1 MTAYGMDVE
10 QARRLASAVQL
21 HSDDIARLSET
32 VTRRIEAL
40 DWYGPDADRFRNDM
54 WPATAVLLRSVQ
66 QGASELSQQTE
77 VNLRDQIR
85 VSGS

>member
-21 HSDDIARLSET
+21 HSDDVAKLTET

-40 DWYGPDADRFRNDM
+40 DWFGPDADKFRNDM
-54 WPATAVLLRSVQ
+54 WPATATHLRTVQ
-66 QGASELSQQTE
+66 QAAAELSQQTDA
-77 VNLRDQIR
+77 NLRDQIR
-85 VSGS
+85 VSGV